1 MYLLCGRIRLFSCV
15 GVVSFVC
22 IRVQL
27 LWSSLSFQFMTV
39 CIRVQLLW
47 SGLSPVFDSLFK
59 SAAAVVRSVSSF

>member
-15 GVVSFVC
+15 GVMSLVC

-39 CIRVQLLW
+39 CIRVQLLR
-47 SGLSPVFDSLFK
+47 SGLSPIYDSLFK
-59 SAAAVVRSVSSF
+59 STAAEVRSVSNL